1 MLICMDVTQEAD
13 DLERS
18 EGPAYPGGIGKVVFT
33 AAEARAAGMT
43 EYQLRHP
50 SLVTATRGI
59 RFWDVGER
67 PWLEMV
73 TAVSS
78 LPGEHYLSHSTAARL
93 WGLWMPAALEE
104 DLPIHITGRKG
115 TAGTRRW
122 PGITGHKA
130 KLHPSDVVEI
140 NGLRLTTPER
150 TWLDLATQIHD
161 PMRLV
166 AAGDAL
172 LQRQDGPLRG
182 VEVLG
187 RCHPLVTLEGLDA
200 AISRRRRTKGINAA
214 RQARELIR
222 AGVDSA
228 AETRV
233 RMIILQAGL
242 PEPVVNQEVQL
253 SPTLKRRPDLHYP
266 EWRVSIQYDGRHHGA
281 NAQLNSDIHR
291 DSDFTDHG
299 WESVKAADDIFTVQ
313 GERLFLERLRRAIQ
327 RQTSR

>member
-1 MLICMDVTQEAD
+1 MLITMDGMPETD
-13 DLERS
+13 SLEDT
-18 EGPAYPGGIGKVVFT
+18 EGPALPGFADKVVFT

-43 EYQLRHP
+43 DHQLRHP
-50 SLVTATRGI
+50 ALVTATRGI

-67 PWLEMV
+67 PWPQMV
-73 TAVSS
+73 QAVSA
-78 LPGEHYLSHSTAARL
+78 LPGDHYLSHSTAARL

-115 TAGTRRW
+115 VAGSRRR
-122 PGITGHKA
+122 PGIVGHKA
-130 KLHPSDVVEI
+130 KLHPLDVVEVD
-140 NGLRLTTPER
+140 GHRLTTPER

-172 LQRQDGPLRG
+172 LQRHDGPLRG
-182 VEVLG
+182 IEVLG
-187 RCHPLVTLEGLDA
+187 RSHPLATLVEIDA
-200 AISRRRRTKGINAA
+200 AMGRRRRTKGINAA

-242 PEPVVNQEVQL
+242 PEPVVNQEVWL

-266 EWRVSIQYDGRHHGA
+266 EWRVAIQYDGRHHGE
-281 NAQLNSDIHR
+281 NSQLNSDIHR

-299 WESVKAADDIFTVQ
+299 WESVKAADDIYTAR
-313 GERLFLERLRRAIQ
+313 GERLFLDRLRRAIQ
-327 RQTSR
+327 RQSSR